1 MRLLSVIHGPVFGG
15 GHNQALRLREP
26 LAEHGWSTLV
36 AVPEEP
42 GNALDRLLDAGV
54 EVTRMRLRRLRATP
68 DPLVQARFAAGFVPD
83 VARLRRLI
91 RDRDVDV
98 VQVHGPTNPHAA
110 VAAQLEGRAVVWQ
123 LYDTRTPMA
132 LRRAFMPLVTRLSHA
147 VMSTGRAVA
156 AEHPGA
162 ERLGDRL
169 VPYVPPVDTRRFR
182 PDRAARSAARAR
194 LGAAD
199 GDLVVATVGNR
210 NPSKGHEYLLRAA
223 ARVRTERP
231 DLRVWLLGAESAA
244 HAAYERRLRDEAAA
258 SGDGAVAILDPGDQ
272 VAALLPGADV
282 FALTSVPRSEGI
294 PTVVLEA
301 MACGLPVVASDVGSV
316 SEVVEHGVNGLVVP
330 PEDEAAVAGALAR
343 LTGDPELRARLA
355 AEGLRSVR
363 ERFSLDAALAA
374 HLRAYAIALE
384 RAGRGTRVPVEPAL
398 REAGG

>member
-1 MRLLSVIHGPVFGG
+1 LRLLSVIHGPVFGG
-15 GHNQALRLREP
+15 GHNQALRLRAP

-42 GNALDRLLDAGV
+42 GNALERLRAADV
-54 EVTRMRLRRLRATP
+54 EVARVRLRRLRATP
-68 DPLVQARFAAGFVPD
+68 NPLVQTRFAAGFLPD

-91 RDRDVDV
+91 RERDIDL
-98 VQVHGPTNPHAA
+98 VQVHGPTNLHAA
-110 VAAQLEGRAVVWQ
+110 VAARLEGRAVVWQ

-132 LRRAFMPLVTRLSHA
+132 LRRAFMPLVARLSHA

-162 ERLGDRL
+162 ERLGGRL
-169 VPYVPPVDTRRFR
+169 VPYVPPVDTGRFR
-182 PDRAARSAARAR
+182 PDPGARRAARAR

-199 GDLVVATVGNR
+199 TDLVVATVGNR

-223 ARVRTERP
+223 AAVRAAHPE
-231 DLRVWLLGAESAA
+231 LRVWLLGAESAA

-258 SGDGAVAILDPGDQ
+258 AGNGAATILDPGDQ
-272 VAALLPGADV
+272 VPALLPGADV

-301 MACGLPVVASDVGSV
+301 MACGLPVVVSDVGAV
-316 SEVVEHGVNGLVVP
+316 REVVEHGVNGLVVP
-330 PEDEAAVAGALAR
+330 PEDDAAVAASLAR
-343 LTGDPELRARLA
+343 LAGDPELRGRLA

-363 ERFSLDAALAA
+363 ERFSLAAALGA

-384 RAGRGTRVPVEPAL
+384 HAGREARRPAEPGL
-398 REAGG
+398 QEARG